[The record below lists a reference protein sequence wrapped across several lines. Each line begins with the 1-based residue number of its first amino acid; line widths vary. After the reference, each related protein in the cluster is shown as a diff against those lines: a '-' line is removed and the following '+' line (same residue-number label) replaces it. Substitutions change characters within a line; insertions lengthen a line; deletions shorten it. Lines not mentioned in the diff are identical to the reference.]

1 MMYFNPLKWVSWAA
15 QFFVVYVSS
24 ISYRQLLAATPVV
37 LVTGVLIALAIGAG
51 PRDAVAVR
59 QQISEAIRRGDD
71 ATAELLVQR
80 LIGQGERPEGLMMHQ
95 IGIAER
101 LGQEER
107 AERLA
112 ETLVQQSRSVDA
124 AVWLLQNRY
133 EGLPLDQLDSPAGR
147 RMGEL
152 LRLVADQRPD
162 DPRFWQ
168 PTANYL
174 MATGQWEPAL
184 VLLRRLAEIEPSM
197 GLRVSQL
204 ERQLGRTAEADATA
218 RSTLAALERRT
229 PRSLDT
235 VETIV
240 AKAIAEVSLR
250 QFKDAAARL
259 NELYSRLNRQVAAM
273 PPETKAPTADG
284 PAAASGDGG
293 SPSPTQRETLI
304 RELSAV
310 RLALADSLVLWAQG
324 IENQTTVELPETPV
338 ARNQLMLRIM
348 QNALAIAPDHPRVIA
363 LVSQQVLAAAERDDA
378 SLQALQRELVS
389 GASPGVSHF
398 VQGTA
403 ALIRGEDQAATHHL
417 ELARRQLP
425 HSPVTLNNLAI
436 ALAEGRS
443 GADKRLAEALALV
456 DEALTQVQPPPLTF
470 VETRGQILTRMGRHL
485 DAIADLEQVVVD
497 PTLAEEAHRSLAI
510 NYDAIG
516 QGETARQHRDAVGAA
531 GSASTDNP

>member
-1 MMYFNPLKWVSWAA
+1 MYLNPLRWMSWAT
-15 QFFVVYVSS
+15 QFFVVYVTS
-24 ISYRQLLAATPVV
+24 IPYRQLLAATPVL
-37 LVTGVLIALAIGAG
+37 LVTGALIALAVGAG

-59 QQISEAIRRGDD
+59 QQITEAIRRGDD

-80 LIGQGERPEGLMMHQ
+80 LIAQGERPEGLMMHQ

-101 LGQEER
+101 LNQEDR

-112 ETLVQQSRSVDA
+112 ETLVEQSQSVDA

-133 EGLPLDQLDSPAGR
+133 EAISLDQVDSPAGR
-147 RMGEL
+147 RLGEL
-152 LRLVADQRPD
+152 LRLVADQRPE

-168 PTANYL
+168 PMANYL

-184 VLLRRLAEIEPSM
+184 KLLRRLAEIEPSM

-218 RSTLAALERRT
+218 RATLATLERRT

-259 NELYSRLNRQVAAM
+259 NELHSRLNRQVAAL
-273 PPETKAPTADG
+273 PPEPDAPAADRS
-284 PAAASGDGG
+284 AAASGDGG
-293 SPSPTQRETLI
+293 SPSTSQRETLL

-310 RLALADSLVLWAQG
+310 RLALADSLLLWAQG
-324 IENQTTVELPETPV
+324 IEDETTVDLPETPV
-338 ARNQLMLRIM
+338 ARRQLLLRIM

-378 SLQALQRELVS
+378 SLQALQQELIS

-425 HSPVTLNNLAI
+425 DSPVTLNNLAI
-436 ALAEGRS
+436 ALAEGQS
-443 GADKRLAEALALV
+443 GSDERLAEALALV
-456 DEALTQVQPPPLTF
+456 EEAMAQRQPPPLTF
-470 VETRGQILTRMGRHL
+470 VETRGQILTKMGRHL
-485 DAIADLEQVVVD
+485 DAIADLERVVVD
-497 PTLAEEAHRSLAI
+497 PALADAAHRSLAV

-516 QGETARQHRDAVGAA
+516 QGELARQHRDAA
-531 GSASTDNP
+531 GSARSP